1 MLLPFDALI
10 ASVQLM
16 VGDPRKIAVVTPQG
30 WIGAEHHLL
39 GIFFLGCGSGRVA
52 AGLRQCKLM
61 RQRTIFFGSGKALQL
76 FGDRRR
82 LG

>member
-30 WIGAEHHLL
+30 WIGAEHLLL
-39 GIFFLGCGSGRVA
+39 GIFFLGCGRVA
-52 AGLRQCKLM
+52 AARGM
-61 RQRTIFFGSGKALQL
+61 
-76 FGDRRR
+76 
-82 LG
+82 